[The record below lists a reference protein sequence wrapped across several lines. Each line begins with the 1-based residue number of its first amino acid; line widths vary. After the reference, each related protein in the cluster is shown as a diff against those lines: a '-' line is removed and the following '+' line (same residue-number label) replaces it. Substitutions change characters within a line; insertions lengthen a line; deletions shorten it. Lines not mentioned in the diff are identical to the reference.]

1 MARYNF
7 KLKSP
12 ISEEFSV
19 TPIVASGGATTILAG
34 EPTKLGSSGA
44 VAIMAD
50 GDGTTS
56 QRFTGIA
63 KSDSTDTV
71 AAAGVVQVWLPF
83 PGLIYTGAA
92 KSAAAADTQAEIN
105 ALFGKRVIFDLTGTA
120 WTIDTAESDAATN
133 GVVIVGGDY
142 QTSTIWFCVSPTCT
156 VFE

>member
-83 PGLIYTGAA
+83 PGLIYAGQA